1 MLSRQRLKLCD
12 NHFYIFFSPVRSN
25 FQCIKRA
32 NSPFH
37 SKYFDCYRLKSSE
50 SKREKIESHESSSES
65 WSQMLKKYHES
76 EVEWNKIR
84 LRALFIAIRVSCA
97 AIYSSWTIKTQSDNI
112 SAILVVQSSSQFN
125 YLLRNKT
132 AIPSNIFWF
141 HFEMCFCAHQIFS
154 GENIGRISLSLSVI
168 YLFLVSTVPYLWF
181 VCVE

>member
-1 MLSRQRLKLCD
+1 
-12 NHFYIFFSPVRSN
+12 
-25 FQCIKRA
+25 
-32 NSPFH
+32 
-37 SKYFDCYRLKSSE
+37 
-50 SKREKIESHESSSES
+50 
-65 WSQMLKKYHES
+65 MLKKYHES

-154 GENIGRISLSLSVI
+154 GENIGRISLSLCNIFVSCFDCSLSVVCLRWI
-168 YLFLVSTVPYLWF
+168 IPMNIQHQVQSKFVDYFIRVDVSQLPTISFALKCFECARPARTHRTQSLFN
-181 VCVE
+181 E